1 MKSTRCFKRKSIEI
15 AAQFPYENKNPA
27 NKAISGGKCF
37 AGDQEKCS
45 QNDVFNLG
53 ETKSGRKKK
62 SN

>member
-1 MKSTRCFKRKSIEI
+1 MKSTRCFKRNSIEI

-45 QNDVFNLG
+45 ENGIFRLG
-53 ETKSGRKKK
+53 GTKSRKKK
-62 SN
+62 RSN